1 MRNGHPDSH
10 SSRKCRGTQLHVP
23 PLDSS
28 LSNVYTKFCIEHN
41 LYFLMIIYSQLL
53 LYSPQP
59 NSIILYYTLIYPF
72 LTYTLTA
79 WGNTYPFTLKPL
91 VTLQKK
97 TVRIITFSSYNDL
110 RSPLF
115 RKLDIFKFC
124 DLVFTQCI
132 CLRIITTLTS
142 FFCLIICL
150 KA

>member
-1 MRNGHPDSH
+1 MRLLNTNEEWPSMFNAKQTRDSH

-23 PLDSS
+23 SLDSS
-28 LSNVYTKFCIEHN
+28 LSNVYTTFCIEHH

-79 WGNTYPFTLKPL
+79 WGSTYPLTLKPL

-97 TVRIITFSSYNDL
+97 KQL
-110 RSPLF
+110 EL
-115 RKLDIFKFC
+115 
-124 DLVFTQCI
+124 
-132 CLRIITTLTS
+132 
-142 FFCLIICL
+142 
-150 KA
+150 